1 MLFFAV
7 ENKPSKIIANF
18 DFQCLSISKHFQ
30 HLGQTQFH
38 QEIGRRSLCRQR
50 FFACGSLQQPSI
62 STHRKGV
69 ENHRNRHL
77 GGTLSTSRIREWT
90 AAKDIQISNLS
101 SVFACLFG
109 RKLWVFISTNH
120 LTSTSLGMSF
130 HVLPHFCDVW
140 GQHGCVCFLHI
151 GCQEVGRRVVCLV
164 KRRLGRSETY
174 IKSNAGNS
182 AESLILESV
191 WCLKNTLVPKNPSCM
206 TFPCF
211 ESHPV
216 VRFWVPSRR

>member
-1 MLFFAV
+1 MF
-7 ENKPSKIIANF
+7 E
-18 DFQCLSISKHFQ
+18 
-30 HLGQTQFH
+30 HLKTLPTLGSDPVSPRDWSQK
-38 QEIGRRSLCRQR
+38 
-50 FFACGSLQQPSI
+50 SLQTKIFCMWLTATAQYLDPP
-62 STHRKGV
+62 KG
-69 ENHRNRHL
+69 
-77 GGTLSTSRIREWT
+77 GREPQKPAPRWDIVNI
-90 AAKDIQISNLS
+90 KNSWMNSSKRYSDIQIFNLS

-182 AESLILESV
+182 AEILILESV
-191 WCLKNTLVPKNPSCM
+191 WCLKNTLVPKNPSCI